1 MEERAQ
7 SNPGRI
13 SKADFLKAISG
24 PFHRAFTHENITK
37 SFEKTGTWPI
47 DRSRITPEMTAA
59 SEGLSGKGMP
69 IVSLNSPVKK
79 TVQLFDELLALHSQ
93 SQVSASS
100 SPCPLPVSVNES
112 LPDDSAPSPSSS
124 SINSLFDDLEGTRAA
139 FLFNGSP
146 PSSANAIPPIDF
158 HIPAPPKLSYLPKTN
173 LQLGEMTKSAL
184 IDHVLGLQQ
193 DIELLSDHSNVLT
206 ELTRPM
212 GAQLALMALENRN
225 LQSGLFLKE
234 DRKKSARAQLF
245 PGGRGVEVTSD
256 AFMDTQKSMQAEKVQ
271 KKADTVKK
279 QAELAARKKIWE
291 AQKVDY
297 AKKRQELAEKGFAMA
312 RAGPPP
318 LLMNVVLDH
327 STGQSDIRSNSA
339 ANKRNV
345 RKGKGRQHPISIDP
359 MLAEYLDIDDF
370 GSEEESDP
378 WSAHDESDE

>member
-59 SEGLSGKGMP
+59 SEGLSGKGLP

-93 SQVSASS
+93 SQVPASS
-100 SPCPLPVSVNES
+100 SPCSLPAPLNES

-139 FLFNGSP
+139 FLFNGSA

-158 HIPAPPKLSYLPKTN
+158 HVPTPPNLSYLPKTT

-184 IDHVLGLQQ
+184 IDHVLGLQH
-193 DIELLSDHSNVLT
+193 DIELLSNHSEVLT
-206 ELTRPM
+206 DLTRPM

-225 LQSGLFLKE
+225 LRSGLFLKE
-234 DRKKSARAQLF
+234 ERKKSARAQLF

-256 AFMDTQKSMQAEKVQ
+256 VFMDMQKSMQAEKVQ
-271 KKADTVKK
+271 KRAETVKR

-291 AQKVDY
+291 AQKVEY
-297 AKKRQELAEKGFAMA
+297 ERKRQGLAERGFAMA

-318 LLMNVVLDH
+318 LLMNVVLEH
-327 STGQSDIRSNSA
+327 STGQSDMGSNRPV
-339 ANKRNV
+339 NKRNV
-345 RKGKGRQHPISIDP
+345 RKGKGRQCRISIDP
-359 MLAEYLDIDDF
+359 MLAKYLDIDDT
-370 GSEEESDP
+370 GSDQESDP